1 MRRTI
6 SPDASAAS
14 TIAARDS
21 GRRRSHHGS
30 IARSRACHYAPA
42 PRDQLTGSGA
52 RPTIRSDA
60 VMGDPHSA
68 PSRNPGIEEA
78 PLQEELMLFDPKSG
92 RFYML
97 NPTMAFLWK
106 RCDGTR
112 VLSD

>member
-1 MRRTI
+1 
-6 SPDASAAS
+6 
-14 TIAARDS
+14 
-21 GRRRSHHGS
+21 
-30 IARSRACHYAPA
+30 
-42 PRDQLTGSGA
+42 
-52 RPTIRSDA
+52 
-60 VMGDPHSA
+60 MGDPHSA

-112 VLSD
+112 VLSDIARELSGAFSGVDPDSAQADLDRALEELRSFGLVA